1 MFPGDFDLTVLQHS
15 EQETIKKF
23 VENLGPDWYVVPKV
37 EITHSG
43 KDSEIDIVLVSAVH
57 GVLLVEVK
65 GGLITLEDGHWLSN
79 GNRLKH
85 DPVEQVKN
93 AKHHLLKRL
102 KKMNVDLEGFFV
114 QHIIALPTMNDFP
127 LIGGPPNCPRQ
138 IVFAKAELDNPLP
151 AIIELEV
158 GTGPVPSSRLLG
170 LLKALKPSVSH
181 VEVEGAYVR
190 GTVHRINAD
199 TEDALSMVVGLDENW
214 RVVIRGAAGTGK
226 TALAKRWAKRA
237 LKRNESTLFLCF
249 NRLLGQEL
257 AESADKVLTGIDN
270 PPDYVVGSFHA
281 IVRRLMGELAPPVP
295 AGADTSYWDGEL
307 LEAFRANLPAIPQR
321 FDTII
326 IDEGQDFRGGWLIA
340 LLGLLRNPDEGR
352 VLMVADDKQA
362 LYVDDWTPP
371 REWVTHRLTTNLRNT
386 QKIAKAITRVG
397 GVQTRR
403 NAPVGAEISFF
414 ATTGIKEARKRI
426 AESIRRAMTEM
437 DIPPSRIAVLVP
449 HRQLRDDLRS
459 APISLPDFGNVQLV
473 AWPERD
479 EETIVCE
486 TIHATKGLERNAVIM
501 VNLDAEPDAT
511 VTYVGASRA
520 VAYLSVI
527 GSPTLGALLG
537 LVQNDAPSAGP
548 PD

>member
-1 MFPGDFDLTVLQHS
+1 V
-15 EQETIKKF
+15 
-23 VENLGPDWYVVPKV
+23 
-37 EITHSG
+37 
-43 KDSEIDIVLVSAVH
+43 
-57 GVLLVEVK
+57 
-65 GGLITLEDGHWLSN
+65 
-79 GNRLKH
+79 
-85 DPVEQVKN
+85 
-93 AKHHLLKRL
+93 
-102 KKMNVDLEGFFV
+102 
-114 QHIIALPTMNDFP
+114 
-127 LIGGPPNCPRQ
+127 
-138 IVFAKAELDNPLP
+138 
-151 AIIELEV
+151 
-158 GTGPVPSSRLLG
+158 
-170 LLKALKPSVSH
+170 
-181 VEVEGAYVR
+181 
-190 GTVHRINAD
+190 
-199 TEDALSMVVGLDENW
+199 
-214 RVVIRGAAGTGK
+214 
-226 TALAKRWAKRA
+226 
-237 LKRNESTLFLCF
+237 
-249 NRLLGQEL
+249 
-257 AESADKVLTGIDN
+257 
-270 PPDYVVGSFHA
+270 
-281 IVRRLMGELAPPVP
+281 
-295 AGADTSYWDGEL
+295 
-307 LEAFRANLPAIPQR
+307 IPQR

-326 IDEGQDFRGGWLIA
+326 IDEGQDFRGGWLVA

-386 QKIAKAITRVG
+386 QKIAKAVTHVG

-426 AESIRRAMTEM
+426 AESVRRAMTEM

-459 APISLPDFGNVQLV
+459 TPIPVHDFGNIQLV
-473 AWPERD
+473 AWLERD

-527 GSPTLGALLG
+527 GSPALGALLG
-537 LVQNDAPSAGP
+537 LAENNAPSAGT